1 MLTVIFF
8 VSLIE
13 HYPNFNARLRA
24 CVRDLVGEEVEK
36 RIDLGLAKDGS
47 GVGGMYSLIPEL
59 FNFAYRAFSITR
71 SCPLCTPSNQTRPL
85 RRGIRCTSLSVQHQ
99 YHKHNIHATTVA
111 HSPVHPT
118 LTQPSNPLSTLFPIA
133 HCCIVC
139 LSITSLCRPFLVLT
153 TFFSL

>member
-47 GVGGMYSLIPEL
+47 GVGGMCSLIPEL
-59 FNFAYRAFSITR
+59 QF
-71 SCPLCTPSNQTRPL
+71 
-85 RRGIRCTSLSVQHQ
+85 
-99 YHKHNIHATTVA
+99 
-111 HSPVHPT
+111 
-118 LTQPSNPLSTLFPIA
+118 
-133 HCCIVC
+133 C
-139 LSITSLCRPFLVLT
+139 LSRLLNHPQLPFVHSKQPNKATKARHPMYISFCTTSIPQAQHPCNNCSPLPGPSYLDTAF
-153 TFFSL
+153 